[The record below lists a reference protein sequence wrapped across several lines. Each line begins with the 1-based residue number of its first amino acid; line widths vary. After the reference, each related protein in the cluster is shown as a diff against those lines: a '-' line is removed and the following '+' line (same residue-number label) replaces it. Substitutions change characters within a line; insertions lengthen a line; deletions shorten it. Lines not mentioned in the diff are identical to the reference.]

1 MGGQAVCRDS
11 EAGYIRHRPS
21 TSGQER
27 REEPRGVVR
36 KLLENGTFQGR
47 RGNVETE
54 EPAGQGGAWH
64 TPTHSGYGPVCL
76 SVCNVGDY
84 LLRAWQSV
92 GCRHLSSVT
101 VQEMADN
108 INQEKQFPEE
118 DTSIISVHDGSDSAV
133 TDANVENEAN
143 GHNENKEMSITSE
156 RSSSEQCVVVDDTFT
171 NNNDTDS
178 DSTLYDDSSDCESEE
193 RSEIVPVDMKKG
205 NYLRNAES
213 KIFVDGDIDLLEFY
227 KRMKYHSAG
236 SYRRSGIAAHRR
248 HYSRNSISAN
258 PKKSEERHFRQ
269 RDRRLPVAPFVEKL
283 QANFGQLSIA
293 DYSKLC
299 RVLKESNE
307 GNVHKREQANGKVLY
322 PAKIPNEP
330 PKQANERTSVNE
342 SPDANEPLRTDSTL
356 IANMFNEFTYDG
368 ALLAKLQAL
377 KVNFTTTIYY
387 AAELAF
393 KTEQDLLYY
402 GSRTSTDALAYLLPI
417 VSKLHHRS
425 KIRGNG
431 TPQAVIVVNSVN
443 DAVTVYTL
451 CETLLSGTDFR
462 CVRLYGD
469 IFAKQQLP
477 ALFNGCDIL
486 VGVPECITR
495 FMKDGLLSLCYCR
508 FFIFDEIDEMLRG
521 RRCTN
526 TRIIA
531 DVKPNVKYLAA
542 AFATSKSTEVEI
554 FANLYLNCNKLIEV
568 DCIGSVANRKEISQK
583 FIAAEPDKIDQ
594 FLALIKDI
602 VLKHPNK
609 NQAPK
614 IVIFVTRQRLA
625 NILAAMLLLE
635 GFKALSLQGD
645 YDQLDRET
653 TTSLFK
659 TGFINM
665 LVSTDISLTYYHL
678 GVVNYLINF
687 EMPCNLGKYLN
698 HLNVTQQKEFPAKCI
713 SLFDPSCEMSRVKE
727 IQFYFQR
734 NYGKSPE
741 IDNSSYTKDIDEKNT
756 ATESQATLEQDAA
769 AEETQQHPAT

>member
-1 MGGQAVCRDS
+1 MGGQAVCR
-11 EAGYIRHRPS
+11 
-21 TSGQER
+21 
-27 REEPRGVVR
+27 EEPRGVDR
-36 KLLENGTFQGR
+36 KLLENDTFQGR
-47 RGNVETE
+47 RGNLKTV

-64 TPTHSGYGPVCL
+64 TPTHRGYGPVCL

-92 GCRHLSSVT
+92 GCRHLSSVAFVYFQVT
-101 VQEMADN
+101 AQEMADN
-108 INQEKQFPEE
+108 INQQKQFPEE

-133 TDANVENEAN
+133 TDANVEKEAN

-171 NNNDTDS
+171 NDNDTDS

-213 KIFVDGDIDLLEFY
+213 KIFVDDDIDLLEFY

-236 SYRRSGIAAHRR
+236 SNRRSAHRR
-248 HYSRNSISAN
+248 HYRRNSISAN

-342 SPDANEPLRTDSTL
+342 SPDANEPLRTDSALT
-356 IANMFNEFTYDG
+356 ANMLNEFTYDG

-402 GSRTSTDALAYLLPI
+402 GNRTSTDALAYLLPI

-495 FMKDGLLSLCYCR
+495 FMKDGSHILP
-508 FFIFDEIDEMLRG
+508 FGRG
-521 RRCTN
+521 E
-526 TRIIA
+526 
-531 DVKPNVKYLAA
+531 L
-542 AFATSKSTEVEI
+542 F
-554 FANLYLNCNKLIEV
+554 
-568 DCIGSVANRKEISQK
+568 
-583 FIAAEPDKIDQ
+583 DQ
-594 FLALIKDI
+594 F
-602 VLKHPNK
+602 
-609 NQAPK
+609 
-614 IVIFVTRQRLA
+614 
-625 NILAAMLLLE
+625 
-635 GFKALSLQGD
+635 
-645 YDQLDRET
+645 
-653 TTSLFK
+653 
-659 TGFINM
+659 
-665 LVSTDISLTYYHL
+665 
-678 GVVNYLINF
+678 
-687 EMPCNLGKYLN
+687 
-698 HLNVTQQKEFPAKCI
+698 
-713 SLFDPSCEMSRVKE
+713 
-727 IQFYFQR
+727 
-734 NYGKSPE
+734 
-741 IDNSSYTKDIDEKNT
+741 
-756 ATESQATLEQDAA
+756 
-769 AEETQQHPAT
+769 

>member
-1 MGGQAVCRDS
+1 MGRQAVCRDS
-11 EAGYIRHRPS
+11 EAGYLGTDRPLVVRS
-21 TSGQER
+21 SER
-27 REEPRGVVR
+27 SGVVNSR
-36 KLLENGTFQGR
+36 TILSRED
-47 RGNVETE
+47 VETWKPWNQQAKAARGIHPRIE
-54 EPAGQGGAWH
+54 VMVQFVYRTCDNFYVFVTLAII
-64 TPTHSGYGPVCL
+64 C
-76 SVCNVGDY
+76 C
-84 LLRAWQSV
+84 V
-92 GCRHLSSVT
+92 GCSLSDV
-101 VQEMADN
+101 VICHRLRQMADN

-171 NNNDTDS
+171 NDNDTDS

-213 KIFVDGDIDLLEFY
+213 KIFVDGDIDLLEYY
-227 KRMKYHSAG
+227 KRMKYHSARRD
-236 SYRRSGIAAHRR
+236 RRSAHRR
-248 HYSRNSISAN
+248 HYRRNSISAN

-269 RDRRLPVAPFVEKL
+269 RDRRLPAAPFVEKL
-283 QANFGQLSIA
+283 QVNFGQLSIA

-307 GNVHKREQANGKVLY
+307 GNVHKREQANSKVSY

-342 SPDANEPLRTDSTL
+342 SPDANEPLRTDSPL

-377 KVNFTTTIYY
+377 KVNFTTSIYY

-402 GSRTSTDALAYLLPI
+402 GDRTSTDALAYLLPI

-554 FANLYLNCNKLIEV
+554 FADLYLNCNKLIEM
-568 DCIGSVANRKEISQK
+568 DCIGSVANRKVISQK
-583 FIAAEPDKIDQ
+583 FIAVKSDKIDQ

-614 IVIFVTRQRLA
+614 IVIFVTRKRLA
-625 NILAAMLLLE
+625 YILAAMLLLE

-659 TGFINM
+659 TDFINM

-698 HLNVTQQKEFPAKCI
+698 HLNVTEQKEFPAKCI
-713 SLFDPSCEMSRVKE
+713 SLFDPSCEMNRVKE
-727 IQFYFQR
+727 ILFYFLR
-734 NYGKSPE
+734 NYGESPE
-741 IDNSSYTKDIDEKNT
+741 IDYSSYTKDIDEKNT

>member
-1 MGGQAVCRDS
+1 MNFCLK
-11 EAGYIRHRPS
+11 YI
-21 TSGQER
+21 
-27 REEPRGVVR
+27 
-36 KLLENGTFQGR
+36 
-47 RGNVETE
+47 
-54 EPAGQGGAWH
+54 
-64 TPTHSGYGPVCL
+64 
-76 SVCNVGDY
+76 VCNVGDY

-92 GCRHLSSVT
+92 GCRHLSSVASVYFQVT
-101 VQEMADN
+101 EQEMATN

-143 GHNENKEMSITSE
+143 GHKENKEMSITSE
-156 RSSSEQCVVVDDTFT
+156 RSSSEQCEILDDTYT
-171 NNNDTDS
+171 NDNDTDS

-213 KIFVDGDIDLLEFY
+213 KNFVDGDIDLLEFY

-236 SYRRSGIAAHRR
+236 RDRRSAHHR

-283 QANFGQLSIA
+283 QVNFGQLSIA

-342 SPDANEPLRTDSTL
+342 SPDANEPLRTNSAL
-356 IANMFNEFTYDG
+356 IANIFNEFTYDG
-368 ALLAKLQAL
+368 SLLAKLQAL
-377 KVNFTTTIYY
+377 KVNFTTNIYY
-387 AAELAF
+387 AAEFAF

-417 VSKLHHRS
+417 VSKLHQRS

-521 RRCTN
+521 RKCMN
-526 TRIIA
+526 TRMIA

-542 AFATSKSTEVEI
+542 AFATSKSTEVKT
-554 FANLYLNCNKLIEV
+554 FADSYLNCNKLLEV
-568 DCIGSVANRKEISQK
+568 DCIGSVANRKEIRQK
-583 FIAAEPDKIDQ
+583 FIAAEPNKIDQ

-614 IVIFVTRQRLA
+614 IVIFVTRKRLA

-687 EMPCNLGKYLN
+687 EMPCNIGKYLN
-698 HLNVTQQKEFPAKCI
+698 HLNVTQQKKFPAKCI
-713 SLFDPSCEMSRVKE
+713 SLFDPSSEMSRVKD
-727 IQFYFQR
+727 IQFYFQQ
-734 NYGKSPE
+734 NYGENPE
-741 IDNSSYTKDIDEKNT
+741 IICCSCTKDIDEKNT

>member
-1 MGGQAVCRDS
+1 LSDVVIC
-11 EAGYIRHRPS
+11 HRLRCIIMM
-21 TSGQER
+21 T
-27 REEPRGVVR
+27 VY
-36 KLLENGTFQGR
+36 FQ
-47 RGNVETE
+47 
-54 EPAGQGGAWH
+54 
-64 TPTHSGYGPVCL
+64 
-76 SVCNVGDY
+76 
-84 LLRAWQSV
+84 
-92 GCRHLSSVT
+92 VT
-101 VQEMADN
+101 AQEMADN
-108 INQEKQFPEE
+108 INQEKQFSEE

-171 NNNDTDS
+171 NDNDTDS

-236 SYRRSGIAAHRR
+236 SNRRSGIAAHRR
-248 HYSRNSISAN
+248 RYRRNSISAN

-269 RDRRLPVAPFVEKL
+269 RDRRLPAAPFVEKL
-283 QANFGQLSIA
+283 QVNFGQLSIA

-322 PAKIPNEP
+322 PTKIPNEP

-342 SPDANEPLRTDSTL
+342 SPDANEPLRTDSALT
-356 IANMFNEFTYDG
+356 ANMFNEFTYDG

-402 GSRTSTDALAYLLPI
+402 GNRTSTDALAYLLPI

-477 ALFNGCDIL
+477 ALFNRCDIL

-495 FMKDGLLSLCYCR
+495 FMKDGLLSLRYCR

-554 FANLYLNCNKLIEV
+554 FANLYLNCNKLIEM

-614 IVIFVTRQRLA
+614 IVIFVTRKRLA

-687 EMPCNLGKYLN
+687 EMPRNLGKYLS
-698 HLNVTQQKEFPAKCI
+698 HLNVTQQKDFPAKCI
-713 SLFDPSCEMSRVKE
+713 SLFDPSCEMSRVND
-727 IQFYFQR
+727 IQFYFEQ
-734 NYGKSPE
+734 NYGESPE
-741 IDNSSYTKDIDEKNT
+741 IDYSSYTKDIDEKNT